1 MSKNAPIGF
10 SQIIKY
16 AWLDFTA
23 QKKLEGYSSAE
34 VRAALEHFLSNQI
47 SVGNNSRRNSRQK
60 AISILSKIWLHV
72 PQSLVPFRDEGLVLF
87 KSAPKNTRI
96 ALHFGMAMAVYP
108 FFATS
113 AENMGRLLKL
123 QSEVSTAQL
132 QKRMREKLGERDTVV
147 RATRQLI
154 RCWAEWDIL
163 KADEKKGVYK
173 GMEPQTIIDSQLTS
187 WLLES
192 ALIASQGQSAILH
205 NLANYTPALF
215 PFRLS
220 SNYFIPNDRLETFN
234 QGVRE
239 VGVTFSDYRNAKP
252 LK

>member
-87 KSAPKNTRI
+87 KSVPKNTRI

-108 FFATS
+108 F
-113 AENMGRLLKL
+113 
-123 QSEVSTAQL
+123 
-132 QKRMREKLGERDTVV
+132 
-147 RATRQLI
+147 
-154 RCWAEWDIL
+154 
-163 KADEKKGVYK
+163 
-173 GMEPQTIIDSQLTS
+173 
-187 WLLES
+187 
-192 ALIASQGQSAILH
+192 LH
-205 NLANYTPALF
+205 KCRKYGTFIETP
-215 PFRLS
+215 
-220 SNYFIPNDRLETFN
+220 
-234 QGVRE
+234 
-239 VGVTFSDYRNAKP
+239 K
-252 LK
+252 

>member
-1 MSKNAPIGF
+1 M
-10 SQIIKY
+10 
-16 AWLDFTA
+16 
-23 QKKLEGYSSAE
+23 
-34 VRAALEHFLSNQI
+34 
-47 SVGNNSRRNSRQK
+47 
-60 AISILSKIWLHV
+60 
-72 PQSLVPFRDEGLVLF
+72 
-87 KSAPKNTRI
+87 
-96 ALHFGMAMAVYP
+96 
-108 FFATS
+108 
-113 AENMGRLLKL
+113 
-123 QSEVSTAQL
+123 
-132 QKRMREKLGERDTVV
+132 
-147 RATRQLI
+147 
-154 RCWAEWDIL
+154 
-163 KADEKKGVYK
+163 KKGVYK

>member
-1 MSKNAPIGF
+1 MNKNAPIGF
-10 SQIIKY
+10 SQIIKH

-23 QKKLEGYSSAE
+23 QKKLEGNSSVE
-34 VRAALEHFLSNQI
+34 VRAALEHFLSNQL

-60 AISILSKIWLHV
+60 AISILSKIWLRV
-72 PQSLVPFRDEGLVLF
+72 PKEIEPFRDEGLALF

-96 ALHFGMAMAVYP
+96 ALHFGMAIAIYP

-154 RCWAEWDIL
+154 RCWDEWGIL
-163 KADEKKGVYK
+163 TASEKKGVYK
-173 GMEPQTIIDSQLTS
+173 AVKPQTITDSRLTT

-205 NLANYTPALF
+205 NLTNYTPALF

-220 SNYFIPNDRLETFN
+220 SDYFIPNDRLETFKE
-234 QGVRE
+234 GVRE
-239 VGVTFSDYRNAKP
+239 VGVTFSDYRTNDK
-252 LK
+252 